1 MPKLPVPACSC
12 ITGKF
17 LEGDSRCWPPVLL
30 LVGEG
35 VEFREEVEVMLFR
48 YSDGL
53 IRVFS
58 SVSGPTAG
66 LRNLGGTKGSAGV
79 APVALDPPSLIS
91 APDGSDKFLLSLL
104 FLTRSEGLT
113 IVSFSSSSL
122 DS

>member
-1 MPKLPVPACSC
+1 MPKLPACSC

-17 LEGDSRCWPPVLL
+17 LEGDSRCWPAPVLL

-48 YSDGL
+48 YSDGF

-79 APVALDPPSLIS
+79 APVALDPSSVL
-91 APDGSDKFLLSLL
+91 GSDKFLLSLL

-113 IVSFSSSSL
+113 IVSFSSSSWL